1 MDTII
6 HYLKDGSLY
15 QKIVVK
21 LTELRVKL
29 AGIGYHLNINCTE
42 DHTMVPTLGVYTQ
55 GKFRAFF
62 LNCMKAIMA
71 TIQGV
76 DLSLIGKKIRAIDGP
91 ICRRIPLLTARNE
104 ISSKSILNLWNI
116 TNLRNYYH

>member
-1 MDTII
+1 MKKTIEVEYLLRPSIEAEQEMVQNMAFDIEADLGFRWMDTII

-42 DHTMVPTLGVYTQ
+42 DHTMVPTLGVYT
-55 GKFRAFF
+55 
-62 LNCMKAIMA
+62 
-71 TIQGV
+71 
-76 DLSLIGKKIRAIDGP
+76 
-91 ICRRIPLLTARNE
+91 
-104 ISSKSILNLWNI
+104 
-116 TNLRNYYH
+116 